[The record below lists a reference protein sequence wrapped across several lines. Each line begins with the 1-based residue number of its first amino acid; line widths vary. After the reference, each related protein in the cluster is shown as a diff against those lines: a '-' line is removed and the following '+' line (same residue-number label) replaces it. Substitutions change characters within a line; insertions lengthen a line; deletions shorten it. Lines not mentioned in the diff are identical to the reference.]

1 MFAMNKWP
9 CATAPP
15 LLLGTIL
22 EPLGITV
29 LASALNSGNLHLI
42 FGMLALTGVGTGIRL
57 MPGTLHGIGYFPS
70 QISHVVSLMALANT
84 LGGFLAPL
92 LLVGLAHCP
101 TTWRSWRRW
110 PGRPRIRLTL
120 FLAGLI
126 LVAYCL
132 LLTKSRSGW
141 IAVGVGMLVILVG
154 QRGRGRNARLSL
166 LPSRSLSRPAQATM
180 APLSVQSCTGG
191 AANGIAFISAN
202 LSRRLRKN
210 TLAATPPATTN
221 GPPFGW
227 RFRNISRAFSH
238 RSASTSLTAC
248 WKDAQRSAMS

>member
-84 LGGFLAPL
+84 LGGTLATTIMLNIFNSTLQNHGIDFSSSSSESISAIQELAPEQVAFAGAL
-92 LLVGLAHCP
+92 P
-101 TTWRSWRRW
+101 PWRRLASVARW
-110 PGRPRIRLTL
+110 GRRLC
-120 FLAGLI
+120 GWGGRR
-126 LVAYCL
+126 CG
-132 LLTKSRSGW
+132 SRPY
-141 IAVGVGMLVILVG
+141 A
-154 QRGRGRNARLSL
+154 RGADRTHQSRPDGRLST
-166 LPSRSLSRPAQATM
+166 AQDW
-180 APLSVQSCTGG
+180 SEG
-191 AANGIAFISAN
+191 AG
-202 LSRRLRKN
+202 
-210 TLAATPPATTN
+210 TL
-221 GPPFGW
+221 
-227 RFRNISRAFSH
+227 
-238 RSASTSLTAC
+238 
-248 WKDAQRSAMS
+248 